1 MGWGWRGVGGEGGGE
16 ERGEDGE
23 RGKQHSKRERE
34 RERKRENLNSNS
46 KTLLLK
52 DSSVRSIWTCLTAS
66 PCYTTNTE
74 RGGDRGVG
82 RREKK
87 RDEESGG
94 ERKRET
100 LTDINTGRGGE
111 RRRKWGRKTLTDI
124 NRDRETHTHTHTHI
138 GGLGREDRK
147 GVGYQRPKGV
157 VGGQWGG
164 GVEGTHCRL
173 CHAKTGPYFPL
184 QERRQPPILLLLCS
198 VLH

>member
-1 MGWGWRGVGGEGGGE
+1 MGGGGG
-16 ERGEDGE
+16 RKGEDGE
-23 RGKQHSKRERE
+23 RGKQHSKRE

-52 DSSVRSIWTCLTAS
+52 DSSVRSIWTYLTAS

-100 LTDINTGRGGE
+100 LTDRHKQRERDSGGE
-111 RRRKWGRKTLTDI
+111 RKRETLTDI
-124 NRDRETHTHTHTHI
+124 NT
-138 GGLGREDRK
+138 GGGGREEES
-147 GVGYQRPKGV
+147 
-157 VGGQWGG
+157 GG
-164 GVEGTHCRL
+164 
-173 CHAKTGPYFPL
+173 
-184 QERRQPPILLLLCS
+184 ER
-198 VLH
+198 H